1 MVYLL
6 LTWLVLFIGVGASA
20 LLSQQIMI
28 DSNYKYDD
36 YITKLDEESKQKLKK
51 KKDERVKKMQEK
63 GIYKEKKNIDSL
75 NELTNI
81 GDIGVDEESHKENDE
96 NNNENEIKKVKS
108 EYSLEYKLDNNKYNY
123 QKKNRKK

>member
-6 LTWLVLFIGVGASA
+6 LTWLLLFIGVGASA